1 METKK
6 FAMTT
11 RRYNAYSDFL
21 KGKFGCRVHKV
32 SVDMGF
38 TCPNRDGSVAMGG
51 CIYCNNNTFVPPY
64 ARVRFSMKEQIENG
78 MRYLKKRYK
87 AEKFIIYFQAYT
99 NTYDSLEKLEK
110 LYRESLGYDDVVG
123 IAVGTRSDC
132 IDEEKVALFE
142 ALADQCFVSLEY
154 GIESI
159 YDKTLSFMNRG
170 HDYRSVVDAIELTKK
185 RGLHIG
191 AHIILGMPTETQ
203 GEMLRM
209 AEEVSRLGI
218 HSLKIHNLHVV
229 KNTRLAGIYKN
240 SPFHLFSYR
249 EYIDLITN
257 FLERI
262 SPDIVI
268 ERLFTDTPEDLLIA
282 PVWNKTHSAIMR
294 GIEESLEGKNTYQ
307 GRLFDLSAQMRNKDR
322 LGR

>member
-1 METKK
+1 M
-6 FAMTT
+6 MT
-11 RRYNAYSDFL
+11 RRYNTYSNFL

-38 TCPNRDGSVAMGG
+38 TCPNRDGSVAKGG
-51 CIYCNNNTFVPPY
+51 CVYCNNDTFVPPY
-64 ARVRFSMKEQIENG
+64 ARARFSMQEQIEHG

-87 AEKFIIYFQAYT
+87 AEQFIIYFQAYT
-99 NTYDSLEKLEK
+99 NTYDSIEKLEK
-110 LYRESLGYDDVVG
+110 LYREALAYDDVVG

-132 IDEEKVALFE
+132 IDEEKLDLFE
-142 ALADQCFVSLEY
+142 ALADECFVSVEY

-159 YDKTLSFMNRG
+159 YDKTLRFMNRG
-170 HDYRSVVDAIELTKK
+170 HDYQSVIDAIELTKG

-191 AHIILGMPTETQ
+191 AHIILGMPTETEE
-203 GEMLRM
+203 EMLRM

-218 HSLKIHNLHVV
+218 DSLKIHNLHVV
-229 KNTRLAGIYKN
+229 KNTSLAGIYKN
-240 SPFHLFSYR
+240 SPFHLFSYD

-282 PVWNKTHSAIMR
+282 PVWNMTHNSIMR
-294 GIEESLEGKNTYQ
+294 GIEEALEWKNTYQ
-307 GRLFDLSAQMRNKDR
+307 GRVFNSNPSFREKAPFD
-322 LGR
+322 GE

>member
-6 FAMTT
+6 FAMLA
-11 RRYNAYSDFL
+11 RRFNAYSNFL

-38 TCPNRDGSVAMGG
+38 TCPNRDGSVATGG
-51 CIYCNNNTFVPPY
+51 CVYCNNDTFVPPY
-64 ARVRFSMKEQIENG
+64 ARARFSMQDQIENG

-99 NTYDSLEKLEK
+99 NTYDGTEKLEK
-110 LYRESLGYDDVVG
+110 LYRESLGYEDVVG

-132 IDEEKVALFE
+132 IDEDKVELLE
-142 ALADQCFVSLEY
+142 GLADECFVSLEY

-159 YDKTLSFMNRG
+159 YDKTLRFMNRG
-170 HDYRSVVDAIELTKK
+170 HDYQSVMDAIELTKG

-191 AHIILGMPTETQ
+191 AHIIVGMPTETEE
-203 GEMLRM
+203 EMLRM

-218 HSLKIHNLHVV
+218 DSLKIHNLHVV
-229 KNTRLAGIYKN
+229 KNTPLAGIYKN
-240 SPFHLFSYR
+240 SPFHLFSYH
-249 EYIDLITN
+249 EYIDFITK

-262 SPDIVI
+262 SPDLVI

-282 PVWNKTHSAIMR
+282 PVWNKTHSVVMR
-294 GIEESLEGKNTYQ
+294 GIEEALEGKNTYQ
-307 GRLFDLSAQMRNKDR
+307 GRVFNLNPISLDKAP